1 MKKLMVGILII
12 IPIVIVAVVAAVTVF
27 ISVTA
32 YIGVEEVTLSS
43 KSIEIGLTTDE
54 VDLNDYL
61 TVTILPE
68 KAKNYDIEWEI
79 EDLVCL
85 DEDYSENYASG
96 FVSEVAAVVTDT
108 SAGKI
113 RINTYCRF
121 WVKVSADGI
130 SDRCFVYVVDKAVKK
145 ITIKANTNL
154 VVGDVTYAEAVYT
167 PIESVA
173 DNVVW
178 SSDDENI
185 VRVDGNGIIT
195 AVGAGTTTV
204 HHYATTE
211 DGQVSASVEITVSDG
226 VTRFGKEFYSHTN
239 EISLDDLGVDESDI
253 SALDNCTIQDGKLVL
268 PVGVNAS
275 FEVNGEK
282 VNVYACS
289 NNDIEIEHAKL
300 FGAESGLTLTTGAN
314 LYLTAKYSSVFA
326 DGVPAV
332 SWSSDDENVATV
344 DENGVVTTVGKGYV
358 TITAT
363 SSDGVA
369 TVTLHVEEKVSVLA
383 IDRSTQSF
391 EVGIGRETVF
401 ASAKYVNP
409 TDLNDLTT
417 TNNSFAINFLRPTAP
432 ENLDEAEEFY
442 SAFNFEVYENGEKSD
457 KAYFVGNVLYFDKDK
472 ITDETKQT
480 LTVVVSAKYPKYS
493 IADYTTCSFDV
504 KVVSGVAANSWK
516 DLKRASNEQRAIS
529 FESNV
534 KFMDNPEGT
543 YDNWRDIGIFAYK
556 NVYGNG
562 YMYSAEFQQVGA
574 NDELILIPTSNVTIS
589 NLTVRC
595 NSAQDEISSADET
608 KGMTGRAINIYQ
620 IGKGNANH
628 HENITIEY
636 CVIENCGT
644 AIIIDNADVTVNG
657 SVIRNCITT
666 GIYASTNA
674 DETGVCYTHL
684 TLRNCIMSNLVGT
697 GLNIYYGGYSNSENE
712 YCTPEMAEKNIAEG
726 KNSTLTQ
733 EGFLDIYNW
742 QPIDVLNLLSD
753 YDNALFSMLNTIVRE
768 RLLSNKDFMDT
779 WSVSY
784 NRTDY
789 FHLGFISSALG
800 EESKLTYTLADE
812 RIQMVRASEVMGSLP
827 VALDAMLFSYGQTY
841 GDITP
846 QSTYTLNNKTINRL
860 HGN

>member
-27 ISVTA
+27 ISVNA
-32 YIGVEEVTLSS
+32 YIAVEEVTLSS

-61 TVTILPE
+61 TVTVLPE
-68 KAKNYDIEWEI
+68 KAKNYEIEWDI

-96 FVSEVAAVVTDT
+96 FVSEAAAVVTDT

-121 WVKVSADGI
+121 WVKVSADGV

-145 ITIKANTNL
+145 ISIKVNTNL
-154 VVGDVTYAEAVYT
+154 VVGDVAFAEAVYT

-178 SSDDENI
+178 ASDDENV
-185 VRVDGNGIIT
+185 VRVDGNGMIT
-195 AVGAGTTTV
+195 AVGAGKTTV

-226 VTRFGKEFYSHTN
+226 VTTFGKEFYSDVY
-239 EISLDDLGVDESDI
+239 EISLDDLGVEESDLG
-253 SALDNCTIQDGKLVL
+253 ALENCTVSDGKLVL
-268 PVGVNAS
+268 SVGSNAS

-289 NNDIEIEHAKL
+289 SNDIEIEHAKL

-326 DGVPAV
+326 DGKPSVI
-332 SWSSDDENVATV
+332 WSSDDENVATV

-401 ASAKYVNP
+401 ASEKFVNP
-409 TDLNDLTT
+409 NDINDLTT

-432 ENLDEAEEFY
+432 ENLDEATDFY
-442 SAFNFEVYENGEKSD
+442 SAFNFEVYENGEPSD

-493 IADYTTCSFDV
+493 IADYTTCSFDI
-504 KVVSGVAANSWK
+504 KVVSGVAASSWK
-516 DLKRASNEQRAIS
+516 DLRRASNAHRIIS
-529 FESNV
+529 FESDV
-534 KFMDNPEGT
+534 RFMDDPNGT

-556 NVYGNG
+556 NIYGNG
-562 YMYSAEFQQVGA
+562 KSYSAEFQQVDS
-574 NDELILIPTSNVTIS
+574 NDELILVVDSNVTIS
-589 NLTVRC
+589 NLIVRC
-595 NSAQDEISSADET
+595 NTAQDEISSADET
-608 KGMTGRAINIYQ
+608 KGMTGRGINVYQ
-620 IGKGNANH
+620 LNKDFATH

-636 CVIENCGT
+636 CIVENCMT
-644 AIIIDNADVTVNG
+644 AIIIDNADVAVDG
-657 SVIRNCITT
+657 SVIRNCSVT
-666 GIYASTNA
+666 GIYSGTSA
-674 DETGVCYTHL
+674 DETGVGYTHL

-697 GLNIYYGGYSNSENE
+697 GVNIYYGGYSNGENA
-712 YCTPEMAEKNIAEG
+712 YNTPEMAEKNMAEG

-742 QPIDVLNLLSD
+742 QPIDVLNLLSE
-753 YDNALFSMLNTIVRE
+753 YDNALFSMLNTIVRD
-768 RLLSNKDFMDT
+768 RLLSNKDFMDK

-784 NRTDY
+784 NRTAY
-789 FHLGFISSALG
+789 FHLGFISSSLG
-800 EESKLTYTLADE
+800 EESKLVYTLEDE
-812 RIQMVRASEVMGSLP
+812 RIQMVRADEVLGSLP
-827 VALDAMLFSYGQTY
+827 IALDAMLFSYGQTY

-846 QSTYTLNNKTINRL
+846 QSTYTLNNKMINRL